1 MNSWRTVC
9 CLKRSLYGLKQ
20 LSHVWF
26 DRFSMAIKKL
36 GYQQS
41 NADHTMFIQRKGE
54 KICILVVYV
63 DDIVLIGNDLVE
75 MKSQGV
81 WNERSRWITLLGIEV
96 ARSKKGVVLSQQRYV
111 LDLLSDTRMLGCKPV
126 NTPIDPNHKLSG
138 EISDQ
143 VEKKQYQRLVGRL
156 IYLAH
161 TRPDISYVVSVV
173 SRYMHD
179 LRVSHQEI
187 AYQILRYLK
196 GCPGKCMFFE
206 KKGHMRVE
214 VYTDVDW
221 AWCLDDKKF
230 TSGYCAFV
238 GGNLVSWRSK
248 K

>member
-1 MNSWRTVC
+1 
-9 CLKRSLYGLKQ
+9 
-20 LSHVWF
+20 
-26 DRFSMAIKKL
+26 
-36 GYQQS
+36 
-41 NADHTMFIQRKGE
+41 
-54 KICILVVYV
+54 
-63 DDIVLIGNDLVE
+63 
-75 MKSQGV
+75 
-81 WNERSRWITLLGIEV
+81 
-96 ARSKKGVVLSQQRYV
+96 
-111 LDLLSDTRMLGCKPV
+111 MLGCKLV

-138 EISDQ
+138 EIGDQ

-214 VYTDVDW
+214 VYTDADW
-221 AWCLDDKKF
+221 A
-230 TSGYCAFV
+230 
-238 GGNLVSWRSK
+238 
-248 K
+248 